1 MGLLT
6 RVATGALALTAM
18 ASPVLA
24 QEQTKKNTDAQAL
37 LSSLMPDRKPA
48 PTDFS
53 DLSKRLMP
61 SVVNISTSQRIVEAG
76 LPEFPQNSPIERFND
91 LFGRDEEGFK
101 RTSSLGSGF
110 VIDETGYIV
119 TNNHVIEGADEIEV
133 IFADGRTYPAQLI
146 GRDAG

>member
-24 QEQTKKNTDAQAL
+24 QEQTKKNADAQAL

-91 LFGRDEEGFK
+91 LFGRDEEGF
-101 RTSSLGSGF
+101 
-110 VIDETGYIV
+110 
-119 TNNHVIEGADEIEV
+119 
-133 IFADGRTYPAQLI
+133 
-146 GRDAG
+146 